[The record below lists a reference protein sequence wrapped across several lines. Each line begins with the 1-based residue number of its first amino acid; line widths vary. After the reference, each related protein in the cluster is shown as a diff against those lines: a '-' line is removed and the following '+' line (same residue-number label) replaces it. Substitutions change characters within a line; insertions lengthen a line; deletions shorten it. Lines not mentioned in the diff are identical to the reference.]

1 MIITIKRHIHYCICL
16 FGEPKLSKYEYLL
29 LFKLFYCNNQDI
41 DYFICIKSN
50 FGLPD
55 IIVFKSTSASSLML
69 R

>member
-1 MIITIKRHIHYCICL
+1 MRSYYC
-16 FGEPKLSKYEYLL
+16 GEPKLNKYEYLL

-50 FGLPD
+50 FGFSD
-55 IIVFKSTSASSLML
+55 RIAFKSTSANSLML